1 MSRLAAVSGRVVA
14 NRVFHDAV
22 LVLIIANAAV
32 MGLEASPAV
41 MQQVGPLLLVAGE
54 ITQALFIL
62 EIAIRLAAFWP
73 RPQRF
78 FRDGWNAFDFS
89 VVAASLLPE
98 SGPFATVARL
108 ARVLRAARLISS
120 WGELRL
126 IIATMLRS
134 IPSMGHVVA
143 LLALL
148 LYVYGVLGVHIF
160 RDADPLHWGSLGRAV
175 SSLFQILTLEG
186 WVEIQRPSVTAFPWA
201 WIFYWSFI
209 LVAVFVVMNLFIAV
223 VINNLETARDEENAR
238 RESTRRQMD
247 NAAPPSGGARDL
259 AGELRDIRAALERI
273 ERRIGRG

>member
-1 MSRLAAVSGRVVA
+1 MSRLAAVCGRVAA
-14 NRVFHDAV
+14 NRAFHDAV

-32 MGLEASPAV
+32 MGLETSPAV
-41 MQQVGPLLLVAGE
+41 MREAGPLLLVAGA
-54 ITQALFIL
+54 ITQALFVL

-89 VVAASLLPE
+89 VVAASLLPQ

-143 LLALL
+143 LLVLL

-160 RDADPLHWGSLGRAV
+160 RDADPTHWGSLSRAV

-186 WVEIQRPSVTAFPWA
+186 WVEIQKTSLTAFPWA

-223 VINNLETARDEENAR
+223 VINNLEAARDDENAR
-238 RESTRRQMD
+238 RESTRRPKD
-247 NAAPPSGGARDL
+247 VGVRAAGDAHDF

-273 ERRIGRG
+273 ERHIGRG

>member
-1 MSRLAAVSGRVVA
+1 MSRLAAVCTRVAA

-22 LVLIIANAAV
+22 LGLIITNAAV
-32 MGLEASPAV
+32 MGFETSPAV
-41 MQQVGPLLLVAGE
+41 MQKAGPLLVVAGA
-54 ITQALFIL
+54 ITQALFVV

-89 VVAASLLPE
+89 VVAASLLPQ

-143 LLALL
+143 LLVLL

-160 RDADPLHWGSLGRAV
+160 RDADPTHWGSLSRAV

-186 WVEIQRPSVTAFPWA
+186 WVEIQKTSLTAFPWA

-223 VINNLETARDEENAR
+223 VINNLEAARDDENAR
-238 RESTRRQMD
+238 RESTRRPKD
-247 NAAPPSGGARDL
+247 VGVRAAGDAHDF

-273 ERRIGRG
+273 ERHLGRG